1 MKASFDAPNLYFN
14 VSVKRL
20 TQSNSFIDVLPVFD
34 GLEVAD
40 IKFIV

>member
-1 MKASFDAPNLYFN
+1 MLQNYTLML
-14 VSVKRL
+14 SVKQL